1 MKQNL
6 QHNRKFVESVFN
18 KVYNKYDLMNDIMS
32 LGVHR
37 IWKKKLIY
45 MINPS
50 VNQTLIDVG
59 CGTGDI
65 GFLYSKATKNKSI
78 ITSVDPNKKMVEKG
92 MVRLKKFKNIVWKVC
107 PAEKLDVPDEMF
119 DFYTISFGLRNTK
132 SIKQT
137 LNEAFRVL
145 KKGGRFVC
153 LEFSKID
160 NSNLD
165 YLYKLYSKSIP
176 IIGKYIVGEKGP
188 YEYLIKSID
197 EFLNQDELIYAM
209 QNQGFI
215 NCNYLNLN
223 GGIVAIHSGWKL

>member
-6 QHNRKFVESVFN
+6 QQNTKFVENVFN
-18 KVYNKYDLMNDIMS
+18 KVYNKYDLMNDLMS
-32 LGVHR
+32 FGVHR

-50 VNQTLIDVG
+50 EHQTLLDVG

-65 GFLYSKATKNKSI
+65 GLLYSKATKNKST
-78 ITSVDPNKKMVEKG
+78 ITSVDPNEKMIKKG
-92 MVRLKKFKNIVWKVC
+92 MNRLKEFKNIKWKVC
-107 PAEKLDVPDEMF
+107 PAEKLDVPDETF

-132 SIKQT
+132 NIKQS
-137 LNEAFRVL
+137 LDEAFRVL
-145 KKGGRFVC
+145 KKGGRFFC

-160 NSNLD
+160 NSKLN

-176 IIGKYIVGEKGP
+176 MIGKYVVGEKEP

-197 EFLNQDELIYAM
+197 QFLNQDELVYAM

-215 NCNYLNLN
+215 NCEYLNLN

>member
-6 QHNRKFVESVFN
+6 QQNRKFVESVFN

-92 MVRLKKFKNIVWKVC
+92 M
-107 PAEKLDVPDEMF
+107 D
-119 DFYTISFGLRNTK
+119 
-132 SIKQT
+132 
-137 LNEAFRVL
+137 
-145 KKGGRFVC
+145 
-153 LEFSKID
+153 
-160 NSNLD
+160 
-165 YLYKLYSKSIP
+165 
-176 IIGKYIVGEKGP
+176 
-188 YEYLIKSID
+188 
-197 EFLNQDELIYAM
+197 
-209 QNQGFI
+209 
-215 NCNYLNLN
+215 
-223 GGIVAIHSGWKL
+223 